1 MGMLR
6 AILAGILGRS
16 VDDGSLALGLV
27 LWWAATGLAAIALP
41 GLPRLS
47 LAAAPT
53 AGCVVILLADVLL
66 AARRRRGG

>member
-1 MGMLR
+1 
-6 AILAGILGRS
+6 
-16 VDDGSLALGLV
+16 V

-47 LAAAPT
+47 LAAALT
-53 AGCVVILLADVLL
+53 AGCVVILPADVLL